1 MAGVDPMKSKFGYN
15 PQSDT
20 YDELCDTYG
29 RRKNKLDKELALPA
43 AQQDKEKIQKLREIT
58 KNLEQT
64 IAKGGYKIVGTK
76 DVASGMMKYSL
87 EKVH

>member
-20 YDELCDTYG
+20 YDE
-29 RRKNKLDKELALPA
+29 
-43 AQQDKEKIQKLREIT
+43 LREIT

>member
-29 RRKNKLDKELALPA
+29 KRKNKLDKELALPK

-64 IAKGGYKIVGTK
+64 IAKGGYKIVETR
-76 DVASGMMKYSL
+76 DTASGMVKYCL